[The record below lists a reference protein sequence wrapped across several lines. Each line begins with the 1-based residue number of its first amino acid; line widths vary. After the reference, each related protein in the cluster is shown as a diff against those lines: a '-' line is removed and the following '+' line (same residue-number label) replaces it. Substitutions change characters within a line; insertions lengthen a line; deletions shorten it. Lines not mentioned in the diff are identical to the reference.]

1 MSYLNILLDLSILMP
16 ADNPARQALNYT
28 YNAIISQPQARI

>member
-16 ADNPARQALNYT
+16 AGKLARQALNYT